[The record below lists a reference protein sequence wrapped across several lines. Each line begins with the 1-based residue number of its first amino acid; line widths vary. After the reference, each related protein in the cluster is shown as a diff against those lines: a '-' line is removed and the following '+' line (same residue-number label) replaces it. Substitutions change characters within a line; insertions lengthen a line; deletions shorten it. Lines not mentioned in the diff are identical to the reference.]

1 MGRIDKCYELS
12 KSIVDAYNALEV
24 AANKYGE
31 SSEQF
36 LTFINKIS
44 RLVPKECVEYSYL
57 NSKEVIYV
65 SIMVGNTNG
74 HPYSLRFKTR
84 LDMVSE
90 IMGSRSFKIDE
101 ILPQNMGI
109 STNLRFGISDIV
121 CSMSEI
127 EALCKVEEMIVEM
140 KKTYNVDDKLID
152 GLMKLHINYK
162 IYYFSMRRL
171 SEMISLKT
179 IYDMDKISNINCHQ
193 VLDSLCVKMDSR
205 KEFGRM
211 FIEMAKLTLSILASL
226 VLYDNDAESYYQYM
240 FYMTILE
247 VYLSYLN
254 SEELKE
260 FATHC
265 EQVNVKD
272 SKIKD
277 GLRKILV
284 KGKEEH

>member
-24 AANKYGE
+24 SANKYGE
-31 SSEQF
+31 SSEEF
-36 LTFINKIS
+36 LTFINKIA
-44 RLVPKECVEYSYL
+44 RLVPKEYVEYGYL
-57 NSKEVIYV
+57 NSKEVIYA
-65 SIMVGNTNG
+65 SIMVGNTNS

-90 IMGSRSFKIDE
+90 IMGTKSFRIDE
-101 ILPQNMGI
+101 ILPLNMGI
-109 STNLRFGISDIV
+109 STNLKFGISDIV
-121 CSMSEI
+121 CSMAEI
-127 EALCKVEEMIVEM
+127 EALSKVEEMMSEM
-140 KKTYNVDDKLID
+140 KKTYNVDKELMN

-179 IYDMDKISNINCHQ
+179 RYDMDKISDINCHQ
-193 VLDSLCVKMDSR
+193 VLDQLCVKMDAR

-211 FIEMAKLTLSILASL
+211 FIEMAKLTLNILASL
-226 VLYDNDAESYYQYM
+226 VVYDNNAEGYYQYI
-240 FYMTILE
+240 FYVTILE

-265 EQVNVKD
+265 EQVNIKD
-272 SKIKD
+272 SKIEN
-277 GLRKILV
+277 GIRKILV
-284 KGKEEH
+284 KEKEEQ